1 MLKKLFEPIQIN
13 GLTLKNRM
21 MVSAMVTQYC
31 GEDGLPTEKWI
42 QYMEHKA
49 RGGWGL
55 VFTENYGVTKTANSF
70 KRQAGLWEDGQI
82 PAHTELVRRVHTAG
96 GTIGCQIYHSGRQ
109 NTTRVAG
116 VRPVGPSAIREP
128 SMKEVPHE
136 LTTAE
141 VKELVEAF
149 GDCALRAKQCGFDIV
164 EIHGGHGY
172 LINEF
177 VSAFSNKRSDEYGG
191 TFENRCR
198 FALEIV
204 RNVREKVGADFP
216 ISFRLSTNDYVEGGT
231 TLVEAQALAQLL
243 EEAGVDLIHCTQ
255 GMYVSKHTLI
265 PPSSVPKGAFVD
277 NAAAIKA
284 VVNIPVVATGRIN
297 DPVQAEAILRSGKA
311 DMVTMARASL
321 ADPDMPNKAKE
332 GKLEDIIYCIGCC
345 QGCTGENARGNQIR
359 CLMNPLT
366 GMEDEYDLSPA
377 ESKKKVVIAGGGI
390 AGCEAAIVAAMR
402 GHQVTVLE
410 QSDRLGGQ
418 WLMASVPPGK
428 SEFTNLVVWQE
439 RMMKKLGVD
448 VRYGTTATKGLL
460 DSLCPDV
467 VIDAIGSV
475 PAMPPVPGLK
485 EHSVTARQILS
496 VEGAEVGHKVVVIG
510 GGLVG
515 AETADYLAVQGH
527 DVTVIE
533 MMPKIMSD
541 GEASPTKL
549 LLERFHKL
557 GVQVLTSA
565 KVQKVLESAVT
576 YVQNGQEGCV
586 EQVDT
591 IINAMGRK
599 ANHTLAEALTDA
611 GYPVISV
618 GDAKEA
624 KSGYLGIREGY
635 EAGLSI

>member
-1 MLKKLFEPIQIN
+1 MLNKIFEPITIN

-55 VFTENYGVTKTANSF
+55 IFTENYAAAKGGNSF
-70 KRQAGLWEDGQI
+70 KRHTALWDDSQI
-82 PAHTELVRRVHTAG
+82 PAHTEFVRRIHAAG
-96 GTIGCQIYHSGRQ
+96 GTIGAQIYHGGRQ
-109 NTTRVAG
+109 ISAKVYGGTPVA
-116 VRPVGPSAIREP
+116 PSAIREP
-128 SMKEVPHE
+128 SMKDTPRE
-136 LTTAE
+136 LTVSE
-141 VKELVEAF
+141 IRQLVEDF
-149 GDCALRAKQCGFDIV
+149 GDCALRVKKCGFDIV

-177 VSAFSNKRSDEYGG
+177 ISAFSNKRSDEYGG

-204 RNVREKVGADFP
+204 KNVREKVGPDYP

-231 TLVEAQALAQLL
+231 TIVEAQALARML
-243 EEAGVDLIHCTQ
+243 EEAGVDMIHCTQ

-265 PPSSVPKGAFVD
+265 SPSSVPKGAFVE

-284 VVNIPVVATGRIN
+284 TVNIPVVATGRIN
-297 DPVQAEAILRSGKA
+297 DPLLAESILRSGKA

-321 ADPDMPNKAKE
+321 ADPDMPNKARE
-332 GKLEDIIYCIGCC
+332 GKLDEIIYCIGCC

-366 GMEDEYDLSPA
+366 GMEDAYDLTPA
-377 ESKKKVVIAGGGI
+377 SVQKKVVVVGGGV
-390 AGCEAAIVAAMR
+390 AGCEAAVVAAQR
-402 GHQVTVLE
+402 GHKVTVLE
-410 QSDRLGGQ
+410 KSDRLGGQ

-428 SEFTNLVVWQE
+428 SEFTNLVVWQD
-439 RMMKKLGVD
+439 RMMKKLGVE
-448 VRYGTTATKGLL
+448 VVYNTTATREFI
-460 DSLCPDV
+460 DAYHPDV
-467 VIDAIGSV
+467 VIDAIGSNPSV
-475 PAMPPVPGLK
+475 PPVPGLK
-485 EHSVTARQILS
+485 EHTVTAREVLS
-496 VEGAEVGHKVVVIG
+496 VTGAEVGHKVVVIG

-549 LLERFHKL
+549 LLQRFKEL
-557 GVQVLTSA
+557 DVKVLTSA
-565 KVQKVLESAVT
+565 KVKEVNADSVV
-576 YVQNGQEGCV
+576 YVQNEQEGCV
-586 EQVDT
+586 SGVDT
-591 IINAMGRK
+591 VINAMGRR
-599 ANHTLAEALTDA
+599 ADHSLAEALEGA
-611 GYPVISV
+611 VYQVISV

-635 EAGLSI
+635 EAGLAI